1 MSKTLNLPSGKI
13 AILEPGKGRDLLQA
27 QMKAKTSDPSLPNMS
42 VDPYVQYGVGLQ
54 KKIGKRFTG
63 FGQAMMRNGSRNG
76 VALQFGFRWS
86 L

>member
-1 MSKTLNLPSGKI
+1 MIWNIMDKSKFYAND
-13 AILEPGKGRDLLQA
+13 A
-27 QMKAKTSDPSLPNMS
+27 SLPNMS

-54 KKIGKRFTG
+54 KKIGERFTG
-63 FGQAMMRNGSRNG
+63 FGQAMMRNGGRNGGRNG

>member
-13 AILEPGKGRDLLQA
+13 AILEQGKGRDLLQA
-27 QMKAKTSDPSLPNMS
+27 QMKAKTASLPNMS
-42 VDPYVQYGVGLQ
+42 VAPYVQYGVGLQ
-54 KKIGKRFTG
+54 KKIGERFTD
-63 FGQAMMRNGSRNG
+63 FGQAMIKNGSRNG

>member
-1 MSKTLNLPSGKI
+1 MIWNIMDKSKLYAND
-13 AILEPGKGRDLLQA
+13 A
-27 QMKAKTSDPSLPNMS
+27 SLPNMS

-54 KKIGKRFTG
+54 KKIGERFTG
-63 FGQAMMRNGSRNG
+63 FGQAMMRNGGRNG